1 MACQKVLIVLMAV
14 MIICVYTTMGMN
26 TIQVNSLP
34 CEPCQHD
41 ELPLWHFKKMSPIC
55 GPCGVLFGAE
65 FEYCCMC
72 DEDVRKDCMAALRK

>member
-1 MACQKVLIVLMAV
+1 
-14 MIICVYTTMGMN
+14 MGMN